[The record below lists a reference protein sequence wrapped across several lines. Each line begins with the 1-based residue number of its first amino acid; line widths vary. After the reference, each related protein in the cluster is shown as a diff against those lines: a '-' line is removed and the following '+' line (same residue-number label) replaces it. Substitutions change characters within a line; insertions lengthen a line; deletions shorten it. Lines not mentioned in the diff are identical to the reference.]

1 MNQIYNPKVSII
13 IIGYNIE
20 SYLDKC
26 LESVFHQTYT
36 NYEAIFVNDGSQ
48 DGTIHVAKK
57 YSEKYGLHIID
68 KQNGG
73 IVSARK
79 AGLAYATG
87 EYVAFVDGDDWL
99 NNHMVTSLV
108 DALDKGMRDADIVC
122 SNFNWQTEEGDF
134 IVQTNKVDRIG
145 HGNLSFFSGI
155 MSNDIDHHMFPKL
168 YRRQFL
174 IDCGYAE
181 YLNVTMA
188 EDLMTNALLGL
199 HNPQVVYSTDVN
211 YFYRYNTSSVIRKG
225 NKKLLEQIDT
235 LCYMQQKIEKTIYNE
250 DIRRLMEYQWFSYAM
265 GYIKRPG
272 DFDIKQRIF
281 YESKKHFGDIEH
293 NQYVQ
298 QEMKETQGRYVR
310 LFYSYHRHEMIA
322 QIHDKVLF
330 SLLAIYKSIRRRVR
344 RNK

>member
-122 SNFNWQTEEGDF
+122 SNFKLFMKNLISCLQINSSIF
-134 IVQTNKVDRIG
+134 HFSRISRACSI
-145 HGNLSFFSGI
+145 HSDTFSKKR
-155 MSNDIDHHMFPKL
+155 D
-168 YRRQFL
+168 FL
-174 IDCGYAE
+174 I
-181 YLNVTMA
+181 
-188 EDLMTNALLGL
+188 L
-199 HNPQVVYSTDVN
+199 HFFFLSHT
-211 YFYRYNTSSVIRKG
+211 FHFI
-225 NKKLLEQIDT
+225 
-235 LCYMQQKIEKTIYNE
+235 
-250 DIRRLMEYQWFSYAM
+250 
-265 GYIKRPG
+265 
-272 DFDIKQRIF
+272 IF
-281 YESKKHFGDIEH
+281 FP
-293 NQYVQ
+293 
-298 QEMKETQGRYVR
+298 
-310 LFYSYHRHEMIA
+310 
-322 QIHDKVLF
+322 
-330 SLLAIYKSIRRRVR
+330 SLL
-344 RNK
+344 